1 LESEYLATGLS
12 LCAVERL
19 RESFIAK
26 VKSEHNEKPVEN
38 VGRNEVVELLTVAP
52 DSSGRAGESES
63 ISERIRSLAFD
74 SMNRK
79 TKPPGSL
86 GMLENLAIRVAALQR
101 TITPSLRRKRIC
113 VYAGSHG
120 VCEENVSAYPSEV
133 TRQMVLNFM
142 GGGAAISVLA
152 RHGQIDVHVIDAG
165 VVAVWPQELLRN
177 PKFFFRSV
185 RQGTS
190 NFAREPAMSQGE
202 CNQAIETGREQTRI
216 ALADQIDL
224 LGIGEMGIGNTTAA
238 AVLIAALCGIPPQ
251 NVAGRGTGIGD
262 DVLRHKLEVIR
273 TALHKYGPV
282 AIEPAGLYWL
292 QMIGGFEIAAM
303 AGTILEAAHAGL
315 PVVVDGFIATA
326 AAAAAFN
333 IDSNS
338 REVCFFSHRSA
349 ERGHS
354 RALELLGAEPLL
366 DLKLRLGEGTGAALA
381 MPILEAAVRILSEM
395 ATFESAGISRAIEE
409 KEQAG

>member
-1 LESEYLATGLS
+1 M
-12 LCAVERL
+12 
-19 RESFIAK
+19 
-26 VKSEHNEKPVEN
+26 
-38 VGRNEVVELLTVAP
+38 RNELENTGPSEVAELRTASP
-52 DSSGRAGESES
+52 DISDRARVSESVSGR
-63 ISERIRSLAFD
+63 IRALALE

-86 GMLENLAIRVAALQR
+86 GILENLAVRVAGLQR

-142 GGGAAISVLA
+142 GGGAAINVLA

-165 VVAVWPQELLRN
+165 VAAVWPQELLQN

-185 RQGTS
+185 GQGTS
-190 NFAREPAMSQGE
+190 NFLHEPAMSQPE
-202 CNQAIETGREQTRI
+202 CNRAIETGREQTRI

-224 LGIGEMGIGNTTAA
+224 IGIGEMGIGNTTAA
-238 AVLIAALCGIPPQ
+238 SALITALCGIPPQ
-251 NVAGRGTGIGD
+251 DVAGRGTGIGD
-262 DVLRHKLEVIR
+262 EALRHKIEVIR
-273 TALHKYGPV
+273 SALHKYSPL
-282 AIEPAGLYWL
+282 ATEPAGLYWL
-292 QMIGGFEIAAM
+292 QTIGGFEIAAM
-303 AGTILEAAHAGL
+303 AGTILEAAQAGL

-326 AAAAAFN
+326 AAATAFN

-338 REVCFFSHRSA
+338 REVCFFSHRSE
-349 ERGHS
+349 ERGHG
-354 RALELLGAEPLL
+354 RALELLGVEPLL
-366 DLKLRLGEGTGAALA
+366 DLNMRLGEGTGAALA
-381 MPILEAAVRILSEM
+381 MPILEASAKILSEM

-409 KEQAG
+409 ESDDGKDSSR